1 MKIRLLQSISGTNG
15 SFAPGEETDW
25 ADDKDAARLVAAGIA
40 EKVTPTRKTK
50 VEKATASKTVET
62 ATSD

>member
-40 EKVTPTRKTK
+40 EKVTPTRKAK
-50 VEKATASKTVET
+50 VEKAAHTKAVET
-62 ATSD
+62 ATE

>member
-1 MKIRLLQSISGTNG
+1 MKIRLLESISGTYG

>member
-1 MKIRLLQSISGTNG
+1 MRIRLLQSISGTNG

-25 ADDKDAARLVAAGIA
+25 ADDKDAARLIKAGIA
-40 EKVTPTRKTK
+40 EKVGPAKKTK
-50 VEKATASKTVET
+50 IEKAAHTKAVET

>member
-1 MKIRLLQSISGTNG
+1 MRIRLLESISGTYG

-25 ADDKDAARLVAAGIA
+25 ADDKDAANLIKAGIA
-40 EKVTPTRKTK
+40 EKVGPPKKTK
-50 VEKATASKTVET
+50 IEKAAHTKAVET